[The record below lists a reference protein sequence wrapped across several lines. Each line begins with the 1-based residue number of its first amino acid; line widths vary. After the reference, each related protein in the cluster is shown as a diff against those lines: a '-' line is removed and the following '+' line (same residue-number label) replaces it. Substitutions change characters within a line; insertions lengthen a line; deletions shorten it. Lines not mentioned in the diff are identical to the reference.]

1 MAKTAKTAKTTETT
15 DSAKA
20 ADSEANFTAEERA
33 AMKERANE
41 ARAAKKAAAG
51 ADAEA
56 EVLAKI
62 AGFPEA
68 DRHLAERVHGIVKA
82 AAPSL
87 APRLWYGQPAYAKDG
102 KVLVF
107 FQPAS
112 KFKTRYA
119 TLGFSDVAALD
130 EGSMW
135 PTYYALTT
143 LTDTDEKRI
152 AELVARAAA

>member
-1 MAKTAKTAKTTETT
+1 MANTTKKTAQ
-15 DSAKA
+15 
-20 ADSEANFTAEERA
+20 NFSDEERA
-33 AMKERANE
+33 AMKERAKE
-41 ARAAKKAAAG
+41 VRSAKKH
-51 ADAEA
+51 ADIDPEA

-62 AGFPEA
+62 AEFPPA
-68 DRHLAERVHGIVKA
+68 DRDLAERVHQVVKA
-82 AAPSL
+82 AAPEL
-87 APRLWYGQPAYAKDG
+87 TPRLWYGQPAYSKGG

-130 EGSMW
+130 DGEMW
-135 PTYYALTT
+135 PTYYALASMG
-143 LTDTDEKRI
+143 DAEQKRI

>member
-1 MAKTAKTAKTTETT
+1 MDGMANTTK
-15 DSAKA
+15 KA
-20 ADSEANFTAEERA
+20 TENFSAEERA
-33 AMKERANE
+33 AMKERAKE
-41 ARAAKKAAAG
+41 VRSAKKAASG

-62 AGFPEA
+62 AEFPPA
-68 DRHLAERVHGIVKA
+68 DRELAERVHTAVLA
-82 AAPSL
+82 AAPGL
-87 APRLWYGQPAYAKDG
+87 TPRLWYGQPAYSKDG

-130 EGSMW
+130 EGEMW
-135 PTYYALTT
+135 PTYYALASMG
-143 LTDTDEKRI
+143 DAEEKRI

>member
-1 MAKTAKTAKTTETT
+1 MAKQTAGT
-15 DSAKA
+15 D
-20 ADSEANFTAEERA
+20 ENFSAEERA
-33 AMKERANE
+33 AMKERAKE
-41 ARAAKKAAAG
+41 VRTAKKSAG
-51 ADAEA
+51 ADPEA

-62 AGFPEA
+62 AEFPPA
-68 DRHLAERVHGIVKA
+68 DRDLAERVHKVVKA
-82 AAPSL
+82 AAPEL
-87 APRLWYGQPAYAKDG
+87 TPRLWYGQPAYSKNG

-130 EGSMW
+130 DGEMW
-135 PTYYALTT
+135 PTYYALASMG
-143 LTDTDEKRI
+143 DAEEKRI

>member
-1 MAKTAKTAKTTETT
+1 MANTTKKTTE
-15 DSAKA
+15 
-20 ADSEANFTAEERA
+20 NFSAEERA
-33 AMKERANE
+33 AMKERAKE
-41 ARAAKKAAAG
+41 VRTSKKAATG

-62 AGFPEA
+62 EEFPPD
-68 DRHLAERVHGIVKA
+68 DRELAEKVHAVVKA
-82 AAPSL
+82 AAPAL
-87 APRLWYGQPAYAKDG
+87 TPRLWYGQPAYSKDG

-119 TLGFSDVAALD
+119 TLGFSDVAVLD
-130 EGSMW
+130 DGEMW
-135 PTYYALTT
+135 PTYYALTEM
-143 LTDTDEKRI
+143 TDAVEKRI

>member
-1 MAKTAKTAKTTETT
+1 MPKTTNTTKTAE
-15 DSAKA
+15 
-20 ADSEANFTAEERA
+20 SEQNFSAEERA
-33 AMKERANE
+33 AMKERAKE
-41 ARAAKKAAAG
+41 VRTAKKKAG
-51 ADAEA
+51 VDPEA

-62 AGFPEA
+62 EEFPPA
-68 DRHLAERVHGIVKA
+68 DRDLAERIHKVIVA
-82 AAPSL
+82 AAPTL
-87 APRLWYGQPAYAKDG
+87 VPRLWYGQPAYAKDG

-130 EGSMW
+130 EGAMW

-143 LTDTDEKRI
+143 LTDEAEKQI
-152 AELVARAAA
+152 AALVARAAA

>member
-1 MAKTAKTAKTTETT
+1 MPKTTKTT
-15 DSAKA
+15 KA
-20 ADSEANFTAEERA
+20 ADSEQTFTAEERA

-62 AGFPEA
+62 AEFPEA
-68 DRHLAERVHGIVKA
+68 DRVLAERVHEIVKA
-82 AAPSL
+82 TVPSL
-87 APRLWYGQPAYAKDG
+87 APRLWYGQPAYAKEG

-119 TLGFSDVAALD
+119 TLGFSDVAVLD

-135 PTYYALTT
+135 PTYFALTT
-143 LTDTDEKRI
+143 LTDAEEKRI

>member
-1 MAKTAKTAKTTETT
+1 MANTTKKTTE
-15 DSAKA
+15 
-20 ADSEANFTAEERA
+20 NFSAEERA
-33 AMKERANE
+33 AMKERAKE
-41 ARAAKKAAAG
+41 VRTSKKAATG

-62 AGFPEA
+62 EEFPPD
-68 DRHLAERVHGIVKA
+68 DRELAEKVHAVVKA
-82 AAPSL
+82 AAPVL
-87 APRLWYGQPAYAKDG
+87 VPRLWYGQPAYSKDG

-107 FQPAS
+107 FQLAS

-130 EGSMW
+130 DGEMW
-135 PTYYALTT
+135 PTYYALAGM
-143 LTDTDEKRI
+143 TDVVEKRI

>member
-1 MAKTAKTAKTTETT
+1 M
-15 DSAKA
+15 
-20 ADSEANFTAEERA
+20 
-33 AMKERANE
+33 
-41 ARAAKKAAAG
+41 
-51 ADAEA
+51 DAEA

-62 AGFPEA
+62 AEFPPD
-68 DRHLAERVHGIVKA
+68 DRDLAERVHKVVKE
-82 AAPSL
+82 AAPEL
-87 APRLWYGQPAYAKDG
+87 TPRLWYGQPAYSKDG

-135 PTYYALTT
+135 PTYYALAAMRTPRRSRSRSWWRGPPR
-143 LTDTDEKRI
+143 D
-152 AELVARAAA
+152 ARRTRGGRSRGARQVHLGG

>member
-1 MAKTAKTAKTTETT
+1 MAKQTAGT
-15 DSAKA
+15 D
-20 ADSEANFTAEERA
+20 ENFSAEERA
-33 AMKERANE
+33 AMKERAKE
-41 ARAAKKAAAG
+41 VRTAKKSAG
-51 ADAEA
+51 ADPEA

-62 AGFPEA
+62 AEFPPA
-68 DRHLAERVHGIVKA
+68 DRDLAERVHKVVTA
-82 AAPSL
+82 AAPEL
-87 APRLWYGQPAYAKDG
+87 TPRLWYGQPAYSKNG

-130 EGSMW
+130 DGEMW
-135 PTYYALTT
+135 PTYYALASMG
-143 LTDTDEKRI
+143 DAEEKRI

>member
-1 MAKTAKTAKTTETT
+1 MANTTKKSTE
-15 DSAKA
+15 
-20 ADSEANFTAEERA
+20 NFSDEERA
-33 AMKERANE
+33 AMKERAKE
-41 ARAAKKAAAG
+41 VRSAKKAATG

-62 AGFPEA
+62 AEFPPD
-68 DRHLAERVHGIVKA
+68 DRELAEKLHELVKA
-82 AAPSL
+82 AAPAL
-87 APRLWYGQPAYAKDG
+87 TPRLWYGQPAYSKDG

-130 EGSMW
+130 DGEMW
-135 PTYYALTT
+135 PTYYALTEM
-143 LTDTDEKRI
+143 TDALKKRI